1 MLNKGETLLNIDEKL
16 FKNPEQEYGDN
27 YRTHYLEIY
36 KLYLD
41 MMDKIGARR
50 QTANSFFLTIN
61 SAIIALLGYELF
73 GNASGAILT
82 LKTLP
87 SYEFYWIISLLGMV
101 ICVAWF
107 KVLHLYRNL
116 LRAKF
121 NVIQRIEQK
130 LPLAPYEAEWEAL
143 GGDKLYQPLTH
154 SEMLVPWVFF
164 ILNIAISLKATLA

>member
-1 MLNKGETLLNIDEKL
+1 
-16 FKNPEQEYGDN
+16 
-27 YRTHYLEIY
+27 
-36 KLYLD
+36 

-82 LKTLP
+82 SMP
-87 SYEFYWIISLLGMV
+87 SYEFYWILNLLGMI
-101 ICVAWF
+101 ICIVWF
-107 KVLHLYRNL
+107 KVLRLYRNL

-130 LPLAPYEAEWEAL
+130 LPLAPYEAEWEVL

-164 ILNIAISLKATLA
+164 ILNLAISLKATLA